1 MSLNL
6 PQVFSQMQ
14 DMGRTAAIRVEQL
27 AGKLPEAVDT
37 LHRITSMEPEHL
49 QARIARVDN
58 HWPGAVPT
66 QEPLDLIVSP
76 PPLPDQLTVI
86 GVDGSQIYPDRHSP
100 TFYFMINIGSI
111 IIAHASGEPPQTYSR
126 PWIYYQDE
134 YLYDQNEGAVT
145 NAIVDGWRDVAE
157 MGELARLADGCRGK
171 PALALLDNGLLLWL
185 ALQVHVSKRLTVD
198 RILRAYLDHLDSIQ
212 QAGAALAGF
221 VDRPRS
227 TNVLALLHLANLPIE
242 AINQENLRA
251 NPYRGLTD
259 RMLFAQLLSPGQRSS
274 RFIHVSPANRDF
286 QASGH
291 EMQFFYLNSGGEGQI
306 VRVEIPSWVAEQP
319 ELLNRVHAGIL
330 EQCRSTGGFPYALI
344 RAHELALI
352 SQTEHRNLDQMLQ
365 RIWIHHGLLPRL
377 SQKSRTK
384 KWIGQRRRHRL

>member
-6 PQVFSQMQ
+6 AQVLSQVQ
-14 DMGRTAAIRVEQL
+14 DMGRTTATRVEQL
-27 AGKLPEAVDT
+27 AEQLPEAVEAFRRVA
-37 LHRITSMEPEHL
+37 LMKPKHL
-49 QARIARVDN
+49 QAQIARAGN
-58 HWPGAVPT
+58 RWSGAVPT
-66 QEPLDLIVSP
+66 LEPLDLCASP

-86 GVDGSQIYPDRHSP
+86 GADGSQIYPDRHGP
-100 TFYFMINIGSI
+100 AFYFMINIGSI
-111 IIAHASGEPPQTYSR
+111 TIANSSNKPPQTNSR
-126 PWIYYQDE
+126 PLIYYQDE
-134 YLYDQNEGAVT
+134 YLYDQDGGTIANAV
-145 NAIVDGWRDVAE
+145 VDGWRDVAE
-157 MGELARLADGCRGK
+157 MGELARLVGCRTGE
-171 PALALLDNGLLLWL
+171 PTLALLDNGLLLWL
-185 ALQVHVSKRLTVD
+185 ALQVQGPKHHTVD
-198 RILRAYLDHLDSIQ
+198 RILRAYFDHLDSIQ

-242 AINQENLRA
+242 TINQEALRT

-274 RFIHVSPANRDF
+274 RFIHASPVNRDF

-291 EMQFFYLNSGGEGQI
+291 EVQFFYLNSGQEGQI

-319 ELLNRVHAGIL
+319 ELLNWVHAGIL
-330 EQCRSTGGFPYALI
+330 DQCRSTGGFPYALI

-352 SQTEHRNLDQMLQ
+352 SYTERRNLDQMLQ
-365 RIWIHHGLLPRL
+365 RTWLHHGLLPRL